1 MNNTHHSLILHLTEL
16 RDAILRSVIAVLV
29 IFLSLFYFSNDIYSI
44 VAKPL
49 IESLPSGAS
58 MIATDV
64 ASPFLTPIKLT
75 LFTALFL
82 SVPYL
87 LTQAWKFIAPGLY
100 KHEKKR
106 VFPLLFGSVFL
117 FYFGVAFAYFV
128 LFPLTFSFFTKIAP
142 DDVTIAT
149 DIGNYLNFVLSLF
162 FAFGIA
168 FQIPVV
174 TLTLCWTGVTSVQS
188 LKEKR
193 AYVIVAVFVIA
204 MVLTPPDIISQT
216 LLALPMW
223 ALFEIGLL
231 AARFYVKDDDNDC
244 QQAVLSK

>member
-128 LFPLTFSFFTKIAP
+128 LFPLTFSFFTTIAP

-174 TLTLCWTGVTSVQS
+174 TLTLCWTGVTSVQN

-231 AARFYVKDDDNDC
+231 TARFYVKDDDNDC